1 MAENCWNCSEEQRE
15 PGAFCTNC
23 GAPQEEFEVKP
34 SARFLTNRP
43 SIYLRNIVDGEITRR
58 DGALDE
64 QLVESLE
71 AQLEHDV
78 GAALGQLATVMIA
91 DESILADAARSEMEK
106 VDPSADWPTLANQLG
121 APAVGYLYLI
131 IHALRATDN
140 LDDEGDRA
148 DDEKSQSGG

>member
-1 MAENCWNCSEEQRE
+1 MTGRCWNCSEEQRE
-15 PGAFCTNC
+15 SGPFCTNC

-34 SARFLTNRP
+34 SRRFLTNRS

-58 DGALDE
+58 DDALDE

-91 DESILADAARSEMEK
+91 DESILADAARSEMGK
-106 VDPSADWPTLANQLG
+106 VDPSADWSTLANQLG
-121 APAVGYLYLI
+121 APGLGYLLLI

-140 LDDEGDRA
+140 FDDEGDRA
-148 DDEKSQSGG
+148 DDGES